1 MNEKE
6 IRNESTASENEN
18 EDLRFDALASGIA
31 DGGLRSTLEINLLIC
46 YITVNSRGRLTEKVI
61 ADTMMR
67 GEIANYF
74 ETVNAIKKLKQKGMI
89 TEDGKGYLHPGDGCK
104 NLVDLVENDLPY
116 TIRKK
121 SIEISRKLAVRETFE
136 KENKVDIE
144 KHEDYYSVTM
154 HLADGDKEFMALT
167 LNLPTAA
174 QAETVKDCYYNN
186 PVEIYNTVI
195 DALFGAEIESE

>member
-1 MNEKE
+1 MSEKE
-6 IRNESTASENEN
+6 TKNESAVSENEN

-61 ADTMMR
+61 ADTMTR

-89 TEDGKGYLHPGDGCK
+89 TEDENGYLHPGDGCK

-144 KHEDYYSVTM
+144 KHNDYYSVTM
-154 HLADGDKEFMALT
+154 HLADGDKEFMILT

-174 QAETVKDCYYNN
+174 QAETVKDTTTI
-186 PVEIYNTVI
+186 PWKFTTP
-195 DALFGAEIESE
+195 

>member
-1 MNEKE
+1 MSEKE
-6 IRNESTASENEN
+6 IKPENTASESEN

-89 TEDGKGYLHPGDGCK
+89 TEDSQGYLHPGDGCK

-136 KENKVDIE
+136 KENKVDIK
-144 KHEDYYSVTM
+144 KHSDYYSVTM

-174 QAETVKDCYYNN
+174 QAETVKDSYYNN
-186 PVEIYNTVI
+186 PVKIYNTVI
-195 DALFGAEIESE
+195 DALFSAEIESE

>member
-1 MNEKE
+1 MSESNKNIENKTLE
-6 IRNESTASENEN
+6 NESD
-18 EDLRFDALASGIA
+18 DLRFDALASGIA

-61 ADTMMR
+61 ADTMTR

-74 ETVNAIKKLKQKGMI
+74 ETVNAIKKLEQKGMI
-89 TEDGKGYLHPGDGCK
+89 VADENGYLHPGDGCK
-104 NLVDLVENDLPY
+104 NLIELVENDLPY

-121 SIEISRKLAVRETFE
+121 SIEISRKLAVREAFE

-144 KHEDYYSVTM
+144 KHKDYYSVTM

-195 DALFGAEIESE
+195 DALFGAETES